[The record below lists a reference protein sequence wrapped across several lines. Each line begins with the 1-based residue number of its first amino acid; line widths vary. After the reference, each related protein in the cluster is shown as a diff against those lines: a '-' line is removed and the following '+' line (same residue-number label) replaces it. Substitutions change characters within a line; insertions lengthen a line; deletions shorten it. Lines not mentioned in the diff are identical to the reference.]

1 MCEINQSINQY
12 VCTSYIRTLTLC
24 HHTAT
29 RGIILQIYYLTVCRR
44 FLSTYPG
51 SNCKTKEA
59 RCTGAKN
66 VGFLVQRT
74 ETFERKVNGGAE
86 GVDTPSSEQNY
97 CTNNY
102 EYDRVFLVRRW
113 CPVTRTNHQPGL
125 KKINDKKRPFFRL
138 GGRFLSIS
146 HHPPPFYEPKFTSLQ
161 YRTRVRLSLK

>member
-66 VGFLVQRT
+66 VGFFSSTHRDVRKKG
-74 ETFERKVNGGAE
+74 ERGSGG
-86 GVDTPSSEQNY
+86 G
-97 CTNNY
+97 
-102 EYDRVFLVRRW
+102 
-113 CPVTRTNHQPGL
+113 
-125 KKINDKKRPFFRL
+125 
-138 GGRFLSIS
+138 
-146 HHPPPFYEPKFTSLQ
+146 
-161 YRTRVRLSLK
+161 